1 MTVRKA
7 LEYGSGSLVS
17 HTCNGA
23 DAQQDAELLL
33 IHVTGRSREELA
45 VRPERRLT
53 SVQMIRYRRLVARRK
68 NHAPVAYLTGTA
80 WFFGRSFGVT
90 KDTLIPRPATET
102 IVEHALAALPEDG
115 SVTLIDV
122 GTGSGCISVTL
133 ASERPDIRWC
143 IATDRDRHA
152 LTIAARNAHTHK
164 VDTRIIFTKDNL
176 IERARK
182 KIDTALP
189 VCIIA
194 NLPYIPDDDINT
206 LDPDIRTFEPI
217 TALSGG
223 IDGLDPSRT
232 LIDQIC
238 HWEARPKADILFEL
252 LPDQADTLIAYAKE
266 KIPSISAER
275 IKNLSGITIG
285 VHLRYD
291 NTIPRRA

>member
-1 MTVRKA
+1 MTVREA
-7 LEYGSGSLVS
+7 LKYGSGSLAS

-33 IHVTGRSREELA
+33 VHATRTSREEIA
-45 VRPERRLT
+45 VHPERKLAF
-53 SVQMIRYRRLVARRK
+53 VQMIRYRRLLAQRK

-80 WFFGRSFGVT
+80 WFFGRPFNVT

-102 IVEHALAALPEDG
+102 IVEHVLATLPAHG
-115 SVTLIDV
+115 NVTLVDV

-133 ASERPDIRWC
+133 AAERPDIRWH

-152 LTIAARNAHTHK
+152 LRVAARNAHTHK
-164 VDTRIIFTKDNL
+164 VDTRIIFTKDDL
-176 IERARK
+176 IERTRE
-182 KIDTALP
+182 KIDSTLP

-206 LDPDIRTFEPI
+206 LDPDVHKFEPV

-223 IDGLDPSRT
+223 TDGLDPSRA
-232 LIDQIC
+232 LIDQIY
-238 HWEARPKADILFEL
+238 HWEARPKTDILFEL

-266 KIPSISAER
+266 KIRDISADH
-275 IKNLSGITIG
+275 ISNLSGITIG
-285 VHLRYD
+285 VHLTVR
-291 NTIPRRA
+291 